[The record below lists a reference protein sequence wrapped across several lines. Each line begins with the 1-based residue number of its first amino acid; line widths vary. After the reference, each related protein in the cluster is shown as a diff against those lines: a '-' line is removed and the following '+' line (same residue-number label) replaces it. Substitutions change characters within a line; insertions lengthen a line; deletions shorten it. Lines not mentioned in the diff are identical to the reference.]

1 METRAAPFAAGSASS
16 AFGKILGWMA
26 ERGEAAS
33 KRRA

>member
-1 METRAAPFAAGSASS
+1 MEIRAATTAAGSAFS